1 MFLVEELFTLAQE
14 TSDIFLK
21 QAQQQD
27 SKERQIIDRLAE
39 KWNKKME
46 QLLMEINFLTKERNE
61 YKENYLELTHTAR
74 TLRNKVLNFGEV
86 MSKLRKE
93 IEFERSINTVL
104 KEENRKITELVG
116 EMKGVVGQS

>member
-1 MFLVEELFTLAQE
+1 
-14 TSDIFLK
+14 
-21 QAQQQD
+21 
-27 SKERQIIDRLAE
+27 
-39 KWNKKME
+39 
-46 QLLMEINFLTKERNE
+46 
-61 YKENYLELTHTAR
+61 LELTHTAR

-116 EMKGVVGQS
+116 DMKGVVGQS

>member
-1 MFLVEELFTLAQE
+1 MIE
-14 TSDIFLK
+14 K
-21 QAQQQD
+21 
-27 SKERQIIDRLAE
+27 LAE
-39 KWNKKME
+39 KWNNKME
-46 QLLMEINFLTKERNE
+46 QLLMEINFLTKERND

-74 TLRNKVLNFGEV
+74 ALRNKVLNFGEV

-116 EMKGVVGQS
+116 EMKSVVGQSQLEF